1 MTSEQENAI
10 TLLIADDDP
19 VVLSALAMGL
29 VSMGFSVEQAESG
42 EEAVRKCVLL
52 RPALAV
58 LDVNMP
64 GISGIEAARQIR
76 QTSGVPVMFL
86 SAYDD
91 TALVAQATDE
101 GGLGYLVK
109 PIRINQLV
117 PAIRSAL
124 ARAEELRLLE
134 SARGNLTTALE
145 GDRNVN
151 VAMGILMERYRLGK
165 DAAFEVLRRRART
178 EERKIGE
185 VAAEMIDA
193 AETLNSHAPSLADLS
208 DRRRQP
214 RKLPSSVRAQ
224 GTPPRRRG

>member
-1 MTSEQENAI
+1 MRKPENAI

-29 VSMGFSVEQAESG
+29 VSMGFNVEQAQSG
-42 EEAVRKCVLL
+42 EEAVAKCLQL
-52 RPALAV
+52 RPDMAV

-76 QTSGVPVMFL
+76 ETSTVPVMFL

-91 TALVAQATDE
+91 MAMVESAVAE

-117 PAIRSAL
+117 PAIRAAL
-124 ARAEELRLLE
+124 ARAEELRGLQDT
-134 SARGNLTTALE
+134 RGHLTTALE

-151 VAMGILMERYRLGK
+151 VAMGILMERQCLAK
-165 DAAFEVLRRRART
+165 DAAFEALRRRARA
-178 EERKIGE
+178 EERKIGY
-185 VAAEMIDA
+185 VAAEVIA
-193 AETLNSHAPSLADLS
+193 AVERLNSYAAMPADPS
-208 DRRRQP
+208 DRRKQA
-214 RKLPSSVRAQ
+214 RKAPAKVPDP
-224 GTPPRRRG
+224 TVPPRRRG